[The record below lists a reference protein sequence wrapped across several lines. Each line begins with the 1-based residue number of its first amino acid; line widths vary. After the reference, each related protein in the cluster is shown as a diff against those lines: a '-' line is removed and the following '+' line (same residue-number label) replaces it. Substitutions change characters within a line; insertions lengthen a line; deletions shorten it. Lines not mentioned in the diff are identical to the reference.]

1 MVNQVKE
8 NLDKVFRRV
17 KSNSKIYLRL
27 LIDSIDTAIRKSMQG
42 DVRGLVESTWNSIVY
57 LIQYLAS
64 KHIEELYR
72 LTHNRI
78 EEWLK
83 ARDIS
88 LPVEEIIDTI
98 IVPRSHRHLRP
109 RARDLERIV
118 GLDNLYETVLRAEAL
133 YIAVNEGYEDEE
145 EIQALARDVL
155 SRILGIIKSLGI
167 L

>member
-1 MVNQVKE
+1 MNQVKE
-8 NLDKVFRRV
+8 NLDRVFRRV

-155 SRILGIIKSLGI
+155 SRTLRIIKSLGI

>member
-1 MVNQVKE
+1 MNQVKE
-8 NLDKVFRRV
+8 NLDRVFRRV

-155 SRILGIIKSLGI
+155 SRILRIIKSLGI

>member
-1 MVNQVKE
+1 MNQVKE

-17 KSNSKIYLRL
+17 KSDSKIYLRL

-155 SRILGIIKSLGI
+155 SRTLRIIKSLGI

>member
-1 MVNQVKE
+1 MNQVKE

>member
-1 MVNQVKE
+1 MANQAKE
-8 NLDKVFRRV
+8 NLSEVFKRI

-27 LIDSIDTAIRKSMQG
+27 LIDSLDTATRKSMQG
-42 DVRGLVESTWNSIVY
+42 DTRGLIENTWNSVVY

-64 KHIEELYR
+64 KHVEELYK
-72 LTHNRI
+72 LTHKRI

-83 ARDIS
+83 AKDIN
-88 LPVEEIIDTI
+88 LPLEEIIDTI

-109 RARDLERIV
+109 RARDLERIT

-133 YIAVNEGYEDEE
+133 YITVNEGYEDEE
-145 EIQALARDVL
+145 EVQVLARDVL
-155 SRILGIIKSLGI
+155 SRIMRMVRSLGI

>member
-1 MVNQVKE
+1 MNQVKE
-8 NLDKVFRRV
+8 NLGRVFRRV

>member
-1 MVNQVKE
+1 MNQVKE
-8 NLDKVFRRV
+8 NLDRVFRRV

-27 LIDSIDTAIRKSMQG
+27 LIDSLDTATRKSMQG

-57 LIQYLAS
+57 LVQYLSS
-64 KHIEELYR
+64 KHVEELYR

-88 LPVEEIIDTI
+88 LPVEEIVDTI

-155 SRILGIIKSLGI
+155 SRILRIIKSLGI